1 MEDKQLLPK
10 AKNLFIKLRTDSVSV
25 LFSEELLDKGLLK
38 KLKKSKYE
46 KDNELLKLIDLVD
59 NKDFLIKYQQELFT

>member
-1 MEDKQLLPK
+1 MENKQLLPK

-25 LFSEELLDKGLLK
+25 LFSEELLDNGLLK

-46 KDNELLKLIDLVD
+46 KDNGLLKLIDLVD
-59 NKDFLIKYQQELFT
+59 NKDFLIKYQRELFT

>member
-59 NKDFLIKYQQELFT
+59 NKDFLIKYQPELFT